1 MVFFSSGML
10 SGYIYYI
17 IPLIFTFAL
26 VFGVLSISR
35 IFNKKEVNV
44 LIALSM
50 AMFSLISE
58 AYVTLLYSWL
68 PYLCILFIILFV
80 FVLLKNLLFE
90 EKDGTKSAATWEML
104 IAIGILFLVFMSV
117 YQSIPLPSGSMISS
131 DDILLIAGIVFV
143 VLILSVGGKLK
154 WPGDNPKGQPPGGG
168 QNF

>member
-1 MVFFSSGML
+1 MVFFSSGAL

-17 IPLIFTFAL
+17 IPFIFTFAL
-26 VFGVLSISR
+26 VFGVLSISK
-35 IFNKKEVNV
+35 IFNKKEVNT

-90 EKDGTKSAATWEML
+90 EKDNKSAATWEML
-104 IAIGILFLVFMSV
+104 IAISILFLVFMTV

-131 DDILLIAGIVFV
+131 DDILLITGIVFV

-154 WPGDNPKGQPPGGG
+154 WPGEPKTEG
-168 QNF
+168 